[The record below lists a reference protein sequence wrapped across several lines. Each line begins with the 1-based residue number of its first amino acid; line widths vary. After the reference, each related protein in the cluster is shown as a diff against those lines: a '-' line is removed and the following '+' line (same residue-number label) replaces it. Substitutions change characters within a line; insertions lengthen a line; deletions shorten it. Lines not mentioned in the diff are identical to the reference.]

1 MIKNKDDKC
10 FQYRVTIALNHEA
23 ITWNPEKVLSIKPF
37 GKHLGKI
44 IRQLFSIFCILNKK
58 KYVPLI
64 SLTFIRIVKNK

>member
-37 GKHLGKI
+37 I
-44 IRQLFSIFCILNKK
+44 NKCK
-58 KYVPLI
+58 
-64 SLTFIRIVKNK
+64 